1 MVGVPTRRALPEVTS
16 GETVDVNIFAA
27 AGTVVVSAAVTTAV
41 EVRDVV
47 TEEALITRTLGTEGE
62 HWLIKRLPHL
72 LLC

>member
-1 MVGVPTRRALPEVTS
+1 V
-16 GETVDVNIFAA
+16 A

-41 EVRDVV
+41 EVCDVV

-62 HWLIKRLPHL
+62 LWLLKRLPHL